1 MYQQE
6 ITEREAGQRLDRYL
20 YKLLPEAGSG
30 FLHKMLRKKN
40 IILNDRKAQ
49 GNEVLAS
56 GDQVKLFFAEET
68 LHKFMGRE
76 PSKTHDTGESF
87 IWRQAYERYGNLP
100 ILYENEHIL
109 LVDKPAGLLT
119 QKAGE
124 TDLSLNEWLAGYLF
138 SKGELSDA
146 SPAAYKPSACN
157 RLDRNTSGI
166 VLCAKSV
173 RGAQLLGDLLK
184 ERTLHKY
191 YRLYVK
197 GRVESPQTIEGY
209 LTKDEAHNKVTIRE
223 NPPGKEQTASYIKT
237 RYQPLKQEADKTL
250 LEVELITGK
259 PHQIRAHLA
268 SIGHPLLGDYKYGDK
283 AWNDRYKKTC
293 HIEAQLLH
301 ACRVEFPELEVP
313 FADIS
318 ERSFS
323 AEMPPVFAQAAD
335 MTFD

>member
-6 ITEREAGQRLDRYL
+6 ITGREAGQRLDRYL
-20 YKLLPEAGSG
+20 CKLLPETGTG

-40 IILNDRKAQ
+40 ITLNDRKAQ
-49 GNEVLAS
+49 GGEVLAA
-56 GDQVKLFFAEET
+56 GDQIKLFFAEET
-68 LHKFMGRE
+68 LHKFMGKE
-76 PSKTHDTGESF
+76 PTKAQDVNESRF
-87 IWRQAYERYGNLP
+87 WRQAYERYGNLP

-119 QKAGE
+119 QKAKE
-124 TDLSLNEWLAGYLF
+124 TDISLNEWLAGYLLA
-138 SKGELSDA
+138 KGELEEA

-173 RGAQLLGDLLK
+173 RGAQLLGELLR

-197 GRVESPQTIEGY
+197 GHVESPQMIEGY
-209 LTKDEAHNKVTIRE
+209 LTKDEVHNKVAIRK
-223 NPPGKEQTASYIKT
+223 NPPAGEQTASYIKT
-237 RYQPLKQEADKTL
+237 RYQPLKQETDKTL
-250 LEVELITGK
+250 LEVELVTGK

-283 AWNDRYKKTC
+283 AWNDRYKKVC
-293 HIEAQLLH
+293 RIENQLLH
-301 ACRVEFPELEVP
+301 ACRVEFPQLEPP
-313 FADIS
+313 FEDISNRVFMTETPSAFARAADI
-318 ERSFS
+318 
-323 AEMPPVFAQAAD
+323 
-335 MTFD
+335 TFD

>member
-20 YKLLPEAGSG
+20 YKLLPEAGAG

-40 IILNDRKAQ
+40 ITLNDRKAQ
-49 GNEVLAS
+49 GGEVLAI
-56 GDQVKLFFAEET
+56 GDQIKLFCAEET
-68 LHKFMGRE
+68 LYKFMGKE
-76 PSKTHDTGESF
+76 QSKAHDAKESLL
-87 IWRQAYERYGNLP
+87 WRQAYERYGNLP

-119 QKAGE
+119 QKAKE

-197 GRVESPQTIEGY
+197 GQVETSQTIEGY
-209 LTKDEAHNKVTIRE
+209 LTKDEVNNKVTIRKKT
-223 NPPGKEQTASYIKT
+223 PAKEQKASYIKT

-268 SIGHPLLGDYKYGDK
+268 SIGHPLLGDYKYGNK
-283 AWNDRYKKTC
+283 AWNDRYKKAC

-301 ACRVEFPELEVP
+301 AYRVEFPELEAP
-313 FADIS
+313 FTDIS

-323 AEMPPVFAQAAD
+323 AEMPPAFAQAAD

>member
-1 MYQQE
+1 
-6 ITEREAGQRLDRYL
+6 
-20 YKLLPEAGSG
+20 
-30 FLHKMLRKKN
+30 MLRKKN
-40 IILNDRKAQ
+40 ITLNDKKAQ
-49 GNEVLAS
+49 GSEVLAA

-68 LHKFMGRE
+68 LHKFMGKE
-76 PSKTHDTGESF
+76 PSKAQDAKESLF
-87 IWRQAYERYGNLP
+87 WRQAYERYGSLP

-109 LVDKPAGLLT
+109 IVDKPAGLLT
-119 QKAGE
+119 QKAKE

-138 SKGELSDA
+138 SKGELADD
-146 SPAAYKPSACN
+146 SPAAFKPAACN

-197 GRVESPQTIEGY
+197 GHVETSQMIEGY
-209 LTKDEAHNKVTIRE
+209 LTKDEVHNKVTIRK
-223 NPPGKEQTASYIKT
+223 NPPDREQTASYIKT

-259 PHQIRAHLA
+259 SHQIRAHLA

-283 AWNDRYKKTC
+283 TWNDRYKKAC
-293 HIEAQLLH
+293 RIEAQLLH
-301 ACRVEFPELEVP
+301 ACRVEFPELEAP

-318 ERSFS
+318 GRSFS
-323 AEMPPVFAQAAD
+323 AEMPPVFVQAAD
-335 MTFD
+335 MTFE